1 MKFSQQYWKIKSVT
15 LEIKLQSRTLIVK
28 GYLVTRILITFKYHL
43 LKKLSNYLVLSK
55 SVLRTQYNFI
65 WFGEWIFRGLEK
77 CSVITLQYC
86 IFKCIYMHTI
96 VYIWWKD
103 FRKSILALGHIFRV
117 ILKCLFKGIPC
128 KLSFSFSLSLIW

>member
-65 WFGEWIFRGLEK
+65 
-77 CSVITLQYC
+77 
-86 IFKCIYMHTI
+86 
-96 VYIWWKD
+96 
-103 FRKSILALGHIFRV
+103 
-117 ILKCLFKGIPC
+117 
-128 KLSFSFSLSLIW
+128 